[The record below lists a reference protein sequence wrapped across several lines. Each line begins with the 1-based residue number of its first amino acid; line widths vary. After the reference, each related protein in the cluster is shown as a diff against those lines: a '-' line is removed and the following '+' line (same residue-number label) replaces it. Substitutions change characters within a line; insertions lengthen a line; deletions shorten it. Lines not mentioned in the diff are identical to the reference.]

1 MIGRRQLPS
10 ARQDDVADSAP
21 RGFDDYDLRLGDL
34 MRGERATIG
43 RSLLDVQ
50 RDLKIRASYIA
61 AIENCDIGAFETP
74 GFVAG
79 YVRSYARYLGMDPE
93 WAYRRFC
100 DEAGFAP
107 LDGIAASAAR
117 RTPPAERPL
126 PRVGAGAHMSRDP
139 FVAPRYAPRSESLL
153 DRLNPGA
160 LGSIAVL
167 LALIAGLGYG
177 GWQVLQEVQR
187 VQVAPV
193 DAVPGVLAELDPLAG
208 APLPDPGAGAS
219 PELASPASDR
229 PDRMFRPPALDVPIM
244 VARDGPIAAI
254 DPDREG
260 ALADL
265 APSSATGSADPVDAV
280 AAAVARSLAA
290 EGETELPAVQVSEAG
305 PPPVEIL
312 AVRPAWIRV
321 QSADGAV
328 LFERILEAGERYVV
342 PNLEAPARLR
352 AGNSGAV
359 YFVVNGQ
366 TYGPAAPGANIARNV
381 ELSAEALRGGF
392 AVADLARDPDLARI
406 AELGSGAAA
415 D

>member
-10 ARQDDVADSAP
+10 AGPGDTAETAP

-61 AIENCDIGAFETP
+61 AIENCDVGAFETP

-93 WAYRRFC
+93 WAFRRFC
-100 DEAGFAP
+100 EEAGFAP
-107 LDGIAASAAR
+107 VDGIAASAAR
-117 RTPPAERPL
+117 RTPPADRPL
-126 PRVGAGAHMSRDP
+126 PRVGTGAPQGRDA
-139 FVAPRYAPRSESLL
+139 FAAPRFAPRSESVL
-153 DRLNPGA
+153 DSLNPGA
-160 LGSIAVL
+160 LGSILVL
-167 LALIAGLGYG
+167 VGLIAGLGYG

-187 VQVAPV
+187 VQIAPV
-193 DAVPGVLAELDPLAG
+193 DSVPGVLAELDPLAG
-208 APLPDPGAGAS
+208 VPLPDPGAGAS
-219 PELASPASDR
+219 PQVAMPISDR
-229 PDRMFRPPALDVPIM
+229 PDRVFRPPALETPVL

-260 ALADL
+260 TLAGVVPRRD
-265 APSSATGSADPVDAV
+265 AAAADGEDDVDAI
-280 AAAVARSLAA
+280 AEAVARSLS
-290 EGETELPAVQVSEAG
+290 GDDLPAVQVSAAG

-321 QSADGAV
+321 QSAEGAV
-328 LFERILEAGERYVV
+328 LFERILDAGERYVV
-342 PNLEAPARLR
+342 PQLEAPARLR

-359 YFVVNGQ
+359 YFVVDGQ
-366 TYGPAAPGANIARNV
+366 TFGPAAPGANIARNV
-381 ELSAEALRGGF
+381 ELSPEALRDGY
-392 AVADLARDPDLARI
+392 AVADLTRDPDLARI
-406 AELGSGAAA
+406 AELAAAAA